1 MLIFKK
7 NKIKLSL
14 IEDYISIFFIKNFFE
29 NDFSSIPLS
38 DQDKDIFLETKKQTN
53 SLFIIYES
61 VFKRIKMYDLSLLI
75 LKKELKDNNIL
86 YAQTQNKNFHNIS
99 QTINQFKQK
108 LIQITNSLI
117 EKQKLLKLK

>member
-14 IEDYISIFFIKNFFE
+14 IEDYISILFIKNFFE

-117 EKQKLLKLK
+117 GKQKLLKLK

>member
-117 EKQKLLKLK
+117 GKQKLLKLK

>member
-14 IEDYISIFFIKNFFE
+14 IEDYISILFIKNFFE

>member
-14 IEDYISIFFIKNFFE
+14 IEDYISILFIKNFFE

-38 DQDKDIFLETKKQTN
+38 DQDKDIFLETKKQTD

-117 EKQKLLKLK
+117 GKQKLLKLK